1 MCIWNWTLKIGEI
14 SKKSK
19 SVRTMTQRSQHC
31 LFLHA
36 AFLYRQR
43 PPPSSSHATF
53 DRWVHAFVIMY
64 CMCSTKCHMFLVQ
77 HWSRKKM
84 QVGWRKGSKYT
95 DPYSGGLTQ
104 VQEQVRNKFSR
115 NAGRREENISQR
127 LAWRSLIKGALVLKI
142 IAVESSSLISEAE
155 HVSLKCHQ
163 RTTHI

>member
-1 MCIWNWTLKIGEI
+1 
-14 SKKSK
+14 
-19 SVRTMTQRSQHC
+19 
-31 LFLHA
+31 
-36 AFLYRQR
+36 
-43 PPPSSSHATF
+43 
-53 DRWVHAFVIMY
+53 
-64 CMCSTKCHMFLVQ
+64 
-77 HWSRKKM
+77 M